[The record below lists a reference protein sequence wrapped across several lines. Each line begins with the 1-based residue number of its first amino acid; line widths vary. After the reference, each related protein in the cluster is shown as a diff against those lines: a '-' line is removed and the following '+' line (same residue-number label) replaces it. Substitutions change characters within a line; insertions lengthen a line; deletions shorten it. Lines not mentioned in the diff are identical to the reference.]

1 MQKDSYIQQLK
12 NWFNDYVKTFYSDD
26 AQTNHNIEL
35 KLKHTYRVCL
45 EMDRLVEHLKLEPKL
60 QKLAAIS
67 ALFHDLGRFEQYAR
81 YKTFVDKVS
90 ENHARLG
97 IKVIN
102 KLNLLKKLPDNE
114 AQMVIDAI
122 ENHNKA
128 EVSADLKPDTLLLAR
143 MLRDADKLDI
153 WRVVTEYYRQAHIKR
168 NPSLELDLP
177 DNDEVSEAVLND
189 IMAGRNVRN
198 TELRSLND
206 FKLLQMA
213 WVFDLNFDYSIEQL
227 RNRGY
232 LNIIKDAIRSKI
244 HADMVMNRIDKYISN
259 RLR

>member
-1 MQKDSYIQQLK
+1 
-12 NWFNDYVKTFYSDD
+12 
-26 AQTNHNIEL
+26 
-35 KLKHTYRVCL
+35 
-45 EMDRLVEHLKLEPKL
+45 
-60 QKLAAIS
+60 
-67 ALFHDLGRFEQYAR
+67 
-81 YKTFVDKVS
+81 
-90 ENHARLG
+90 
-97 IKVIN
+97 
-102 KLNLLKKLPDNE
+102 
-114 AQMVIDAI
+114 
-122 ENHNKA
+122 
-128 EVSADLKPDTLLLAR
+128 

>member
-1 MQKDSYIQQLK
+1 MKK
-12 NWFNDYVKTFYSDD
+12 WFNDYVKTFYSDD
-26 AQTNHNIEL
+26 EQTNHNIEL

-45 EMDRLVEHLKLEPKL
+45 EMDRLADHLKLEAKM

-90 ENHARLG
+90 ENHAQLG
-97 IKVIN
+97 IKVIK
-102 KLNLLKKLPDNE
+102 KLNLLEKLPEDE

-122 ENHNKA
+122 ANHNKA
-128 EVSADLKPDTLLLAR
+128 EISNNLNPDSLLLAK

-153 WRVVTEYYRQAHIKR
+153 WRVVTEYYHQAHINR
-168 NPSLELDLP
+168 NRSLELDLP
-177 DNDEVSEAVLND
+177 DNDEVSDAVLND
-189 IMAGRNVRN
+189 IMAGKNVRN
-198 TELRSLND
+198 TELRTLND

-213 WVFDLNFDYSIEQL
+213 WVFDLNFNYSIEQL

-232 LNIIKDAIRSKI
+232 LDIIKDAIRSKI
-244 HADMVMNRIDKYISN
+244 HADMVMTRIDKSISN